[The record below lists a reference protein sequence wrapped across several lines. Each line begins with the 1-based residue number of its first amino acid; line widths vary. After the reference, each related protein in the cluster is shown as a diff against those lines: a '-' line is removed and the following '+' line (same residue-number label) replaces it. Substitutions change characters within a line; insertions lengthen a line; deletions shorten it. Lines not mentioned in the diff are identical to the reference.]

1 MKSTFIF
8 AFCLLFLCSCGKKEE
23 TEFTD
28 DKTPTNKTEQSV
40 KKDSSEVNPFMQK
53 KENKSPED
61 KSTDDKSSQHEL
73 TPEKTVSALDA
84 GNYVGRIVA
93 VKGFV
98 AEVHK
103 TENVE
108 YLNFVEKYP
117 ENPFTG
123 VIFKSKFDEIGDIG
137 VYENKNVE
145 ITGLVSTYK
154 GKPQIVIV
162 NKNQIKI
169 LE

>member
-1 MKSTFIF
+1 MKSTLIFIF
-8 AFCLLFLCSCGKKEE
+8 CLILLNSCGKKEE

-28 DKTPTNKTEQSV
+28 DKTHSDQTQPDF
-40 KKDSSEVNPFMQK
+40 KKDSSKVNPFQK
-53 KENKSPED
+53 SDNNKSDE
-61 KSTDDKSSQHEL
+61 KTATHEL
-73 TPEKTVSALDA
+73 TPEKTISALDA
-84 GNYVGRIVA
+84 GNYIGRIVA

-108 YLNFVEKYP
+108 YLNFIQKYP

-123 VIFKSKFDEIGDIG
+123 VIFKSKFDDIGDIS
-137 VYENKNVE
+137 VYENKNIE
-145 ITGLVSTYK
+145 LTGLVSTYK

-169 LE
+169 TE

>member
-8 AFCLLFLCSCGKKEE
+8 ILSLVLLSSCGKKDEPE
-23 TEFTD
+23 YTD
-28 DKTPTNKTEQSV
+28 DKTPTSRDEQPI
-40 KKDSSEVNPFMQK
+40 KKDTSKVNPFTQK
-53 KENKSPED
+53 NENKTSED
-61 KSTDDKSSQHEL
+61 KTTPHEL
-73 TPEKTVSALDA
+73 TPEKTISALDA

-108 YLNFVEKYP
+108 YLNFIQKYP

-123 VIFKSKFDEIGDIG
+123 VIFKSRFDEIGDIN

-145 ITGLVSTYK
+145 LTGLVSTYK
-154 GKPQIVIV
+154 GKPQIVII

-169 LE
+169 TE